1 MKKKKTKTISAE
13 ELDRKFD
20 NNEDVTEYFDWKN
33 AKMVPPAIQ
42 RVNVDVPIPM
52 VIALDKEASRIGVT
66 RTALIK
72 MWLAQNLDK
81 LAS

>member
-1 MKKKKTKTISAE
+1 MYVG
-13 ELDRKFD
+13 
-20 NNEDVTEYFDWKN
+20 EDVSEYVNWEKG
-33 AKMVPPAIQ
+33 KCVPPSVQ

>member
-1 MKKKKTKTISAE
+1 MKKKKPKPITAE
-13 ELDRKFD
+13 EFDRKFD
-20 NNEDVTEYFDWKN
+20 AGEDVSEYVNWEKG
-33 AKMVPPAIQ
+33 KWVPPSVQ